1 MLRSGFLLG
10 FTFLLGLEL
19 RLFPFS
25 EFGNVLEANNTV
37 FFFFFLKRKFGPT
50 IHICSQTKSDSFP
63 SIEKMIKNK

>member
-37 FFFFFLKRKFGPT
+37 FFKNKFGPT
-50 IHICSQTKSDSFP
+50 IQIYSQTKSDSFP
-63 SIEKMIKNK
+63 SIEKVIKNK